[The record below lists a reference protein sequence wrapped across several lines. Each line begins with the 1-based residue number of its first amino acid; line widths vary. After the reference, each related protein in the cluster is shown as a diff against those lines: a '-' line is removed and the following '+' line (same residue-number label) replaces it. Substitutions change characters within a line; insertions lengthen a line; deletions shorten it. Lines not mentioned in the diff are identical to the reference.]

1 MVKAGLPSL
10 FLQRLHPQRPH
21 ELSDSDRR
29 KVPVR
34 VLLLCVSIK
43 ILLES
48 AAQINFVGQPRV
60 DRPPVG
66 HFGFLIVTL
75 LDDAQSLVPFHVKGR
90 NTVDR
95 MVAAVYLAV
104 VVRPDVGRFFVV
116 SHKIKESPKLS
127 PQTLQSSLLSK
138 DVLHQS
144 SGTIL
149 ECRRQRNVSFFLVEP
164 SVHLVPYE

>member
-1 MVKAGLPSL
+1 MVKTGLPPF
-10 FLQRLHPQRPH
+10 FLERFHPQRPH

-34 VLLLCVSIK
+34 VLLLCVRIK

-48 AAQINFVGQPRV
+48 VAQINLVGQPRV

-66 HFGFLIVTL
+66 RFGVLVVAL

-95 MVAAVYLAV
+95 MVTAVYLAV
-104 VVRPDVGRFFVV
+104 VVRPDVGRFFMV
-116 SHKIKESPKLS
+116 SHKNKREPEAFASDSPV
-127 PQTLQSSLLSK
+127 LL
-138 DVLHQS
+138 
-144 SGTIL
+144 T
-149 ECRRQRNVSFFLVEP
+149 F
-164 SVHLVPYE
+164 